1 MDAAAVARARRASE
15 RGSRDH
21 LRCGGEHGGDR
32 DARGRCAAAQ
42 GPRRARS
49 TVVRVGTKSEGRCE
63 LGRFTGIGAGIIPWC
78 MTHGILPM
86 QPNNSHDPAFATR
99 NTRRRKTRRE
109 TRARAAAAEGA
120 ANAPLADSHRRPRES
135 LDCVPRDPGP
145 SGPSLPARPLARPGV
160 ADSVGRRPVL
170 VVSPWSLRV
179 RTARPR
185 TAPRRALAP
194 ATLPPIP
201 RGWWPSA
208 TGPAPPQPPPSAWT
222 SPSSSSSSSC
232 ARATGASPS
241 TRSATSRRRS

>member
-1 MDAAAVARARRASE
+1 MTTRRSWRRRGRGGGRALETRERTRVARPLAMRWRAWRRS
-15 RGSRDH
+15 
-21 LRCGGEHGGDR
+21 
-32 DARGRCAAAQ
+32 
-42 GPRRARS
+42 RRARNGMRRRAGS
-49 TVVRVGTKSEGRCE
+49 SARAVDGCASWHQKVKVVVNRGVLTGVGAES
-63 LGRFTGIGAGIIPWC
+63 IPWC

-86 QPNNSHDPAFATR
+86 QPNISHDPAFATR

-135 LDCVPRDPGP
+135 LGCVPRDPGP

-160 ADSVGRRPVL
+160 ADSVIRRPVL

-201 RGWWPSA
+201 RG
-208 TGPAPPQPPPSAWT
+208 
-222 SPSSSSSSSC
+222 
-232 ARATGASPS
+232 
-241 TRSATSRRRS
+241 